1 MNIGLLNLKAKQNL
15 LLYKEEVRDKPIYD
29 LGELGEILDTL
40 FGINEVKKVFK
51 EAHVTKFQNA
61 EPWDD
66 RIPF

>member
-1 MNIGLLNLKAKQNL
+1 MILN
-15 LLYKEEVRDKPIYD
+15 KEEVRDKPIYD

-51 EAHVTKFQNA
+51 EAHVTKFENA